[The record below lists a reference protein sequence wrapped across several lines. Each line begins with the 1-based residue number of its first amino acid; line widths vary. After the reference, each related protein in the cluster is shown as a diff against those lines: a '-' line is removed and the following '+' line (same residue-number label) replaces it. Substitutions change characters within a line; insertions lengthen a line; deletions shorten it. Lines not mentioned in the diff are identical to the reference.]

1 MRGVHESSS
10 VWRGGPGVL
19 LFKQDEKILAVPMG
33 NEDNTT
39 QNHPESRIE
48 GNGIYERKTQHY
60 YDARTSR
67 ICVSDLGLVYA
78 QKDLPEFATVT

>member
-1 MRGVHESSS
+1 
-10 VWRGGPGVL
+10 
-19 LFKQDEKILAVPMG
+19 MG

-39 QNHPESRIE
+39 QNHPPRVALKGMERL
-48 GNGIYERKTQHY
+48 GIYERKTQHY